1 MLDRIRD
8 RVRAASGGLPR
19 TFWVLCGGMLVN
31 RVGSFVVAFMSVYL
45 TQVRGYSM
53 ATAGLVAAAYGA
65 GAMLASVAGGYLAD
79 HIGRRPTMLLALTL
93 GGLGMISLGFV
104 HDIRVIVPACFLI
117 ALTGEAY
124 RPAMLAAVADLVPPA
139 DRVRAFGILYWVIN
153 IGFSIG
159 ALLGGALASASFLLL
174 FVFDGLTSLLFAV
187 LIARQVP
194 ETRPAP
200 AARVSGQRS
209 AHPVRAFFAPYFD
222 GPFGLFVLLSILV
235 LLVFMQ
241 HVAALPIDMSGR
253 GVSRAWLGA
262 VLAINGVVIVVLQ
275 PLIGSFVQSRN
286 RSHMLAAG
294 AVLVGLGFGMN
305 AIARGPAI
313 FGLGVVIW
321 TLGEILVL
329 PISNAVV
336 ADVAPA
342 DRRGRYQGAYGL
354 SFGLAG
360 FGAPLI
366 GTAVMQSFGAA
377 ALWGGCLALA
387 LLVAAGHL
395 LLAPRLTRMRAER
408 QAEREGVQLA

>member
-1 MLDRIRD
+1 MRLSDRIRE
-8 RVRAASGGLPR
+8 ASEGLPR
-19 TFWVLCGGMLVN
+19 PFWVLCAGMLVN
-31 RVGSFVVAFMSVYL
+31 RAGSFVVPFLSVYL
-45 TQVRGYSM
+45 TRERGHSM
-53 ATAGLVAAAYGA
+53 ATAGLVAAVYGA
-65 GAMLASVAGGYLAD
+65 GAMLASITGGYLAD
-79 HIGRRPTMLLALTL
+79 RIGRRPTMLMALGI
-93 GGLGMISLGFV
+93 GGLGMVALGFV
-104 HDIRVIVPACFLI
+104 RDIRLIVPACFVI

-124 RPAMLAAVADLVPPA
+124 RPAMQAAVSDLVPPR

-174 FVFDGLTSLLFAV
+174 FLFDGLTSVLFALLV
-187 LIARQVP
+187 ARSVR

-200 AARVSGQRS
+200 PPRVPGHRA
-209 AHPVRAFFAPYFD
+209 AHPVREFFAPYFD
-222 GPFGLFVLLSILV
+222 GPFGAFVLLSILV

-241 HVAALPIDMSGR
+241 HVAALPIAMTDH

-262 VLAINGVVIVVLQ
+262 VLAINGIVIVVLQ
-275 PLIGSFVQSRN
+275 PLLASFVQSRN
-286 RSHMLAAG
+286 RSHMLATG
-294 AVLVGLGFGMN
+294 SLLVGLGFGLN
-305 AIARGPAI
+305 ALARGPGL

-329 PISNAVV
+329 PIANAVV

-366 GTAVMQSFGAA
+366 GTAVMQRLGSP
-377 ALWGGCLALA
+377 ALWAGCLVLG
-387 LLVAAGHL
+387 LLVAVGHL
-395 LLAPRLTRMRAER
+395 LLAPRLTRMREER
-408 QAEREGVQLA
+408 LAAREAAH